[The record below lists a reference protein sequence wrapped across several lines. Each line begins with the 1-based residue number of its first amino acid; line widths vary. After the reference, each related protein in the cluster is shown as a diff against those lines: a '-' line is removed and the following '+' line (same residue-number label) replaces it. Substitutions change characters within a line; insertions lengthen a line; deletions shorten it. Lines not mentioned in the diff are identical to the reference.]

1 MKLYDSIIKAT
12 AEAAEGRAKSLPPAA
27 AWPDPGQSEL
37 VMQRDAAFELGG
49 SGHPSV
55 NYTCVTTGELLPG
68 GTVLL
73 IGRDL
78 PELKGDSPFAR
89 IVLLKTDE
97 ITEDDAGHDMIRQM
111 EYVRYHVFPKGYMVR
126 VSSTSYEEQVRVSR
140 DAVKR
145 GINFAAVG
153 AAYLAK
159 YKTVKGVQDAQIIFI
174 TDEAVV
180 KALKPN
186 AKKVDDITKTLSHIL
201 DGLPTDCGHC
211 SLKPVCDEV
220 EGMKEM
226 HMGRKKT

>member
-1 MKLYDSIIKAT
+1 MKLYDAIIKAT
-12 AEAAEGRAKSLPPAA
+12 GEAVGGAAKALPRKAP
-27 AWPDPGQSEL
+27 WPDLGQSEL

-49 SGHPSV
+49 SGCPSV

-68 GTVLL
+68 GEILL
-73 IGRDL
+73 VGPDL
-78 PELKGDSPFAR
+78 PAIRKDVPFAR
-89 IVLLKTDE
+89 IVLLETDE
-97 ITEDDAGHDMIRQM
+97 IEENDEGHDMIRAM

-126 VSSTSYEEQVRVSR
+126 VSSTSYEEQVRVSKE
-140 DAVKR
+140 AVKN
-145 GINFAAVG
+145 GIDFAAVG
-153 AAYLAK
+153 AAYLEK
-159 YKTVKGVQDAQIIFI
+159 YRAVKGVRRAQIIFI

-201 DGLPTDCGHC
+201 DGLPTDCSHC

-226 HMGRKKT
+226 HLGRKKA